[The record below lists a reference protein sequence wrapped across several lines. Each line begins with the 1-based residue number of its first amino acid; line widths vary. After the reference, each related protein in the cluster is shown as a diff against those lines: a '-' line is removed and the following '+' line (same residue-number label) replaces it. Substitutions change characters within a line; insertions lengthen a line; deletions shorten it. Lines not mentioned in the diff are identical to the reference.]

1 MECPYCG
8 YDNIKGVDLCGSC
21 GTDLAGLD
29 LPAEQAVGER
39 RSLYDVKLGEL
50 YHHKPLTVTPDTPVS
65 EALARMKEQVHGA
78 TFVIDKESRLVGI
91 FTERDLIHGF
101 ALGDRD
107 LSTPVQEVM
116 TKNPDALTVDASLSM
131 AMNLMGTKGYRH
143 IPIVDDDKRL
153 IGFSSIRGILSYFRT
168 HVVS

>member
-39 RSLYDVKLGEL
+39 RSLYDVKLAEL
-50 YHHKPLTVTPDTPVS
+50 YHHKPLAVTPDTPVADVLS
-65 EALARMKEQVHGA
+65 QMKRQSHGA
-78 TFVIDKESRLVGI
+78 AFVVDDESRLIGV
-91 FTERDLIHGF
+91 FTERDLIHKF
-101 ALGDRD
+101 ALSDRD
-107 LSTPVQEVM
+107 LSTPVCEVM
-116 TKNPDALTVDASLSM
+116 TANPDALTVDASLSM

-143 IPIVDDDKRL
+143 IPVIDDGNRL
-153 IGFSSIRGILSYFRT
+153 IGFSSVRGVLSYFRT